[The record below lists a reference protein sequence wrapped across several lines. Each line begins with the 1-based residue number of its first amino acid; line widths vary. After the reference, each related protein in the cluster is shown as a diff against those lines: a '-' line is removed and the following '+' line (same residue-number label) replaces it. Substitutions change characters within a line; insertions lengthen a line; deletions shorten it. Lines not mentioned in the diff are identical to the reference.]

1 MAAMEHRTGI
11 DVLMGVGGAPEA
23 VLAACGVKCV
33 GGGMQARLWVR
44 EADRS
49 LLEAEAKREGDVLE
63 LDDLVGGHNVFFAAT
78 GITAG
83 ELLDGVRFL
92 GDARCHTQSVVMR
105 SYSGTIRWVEAEHDL
120 EKLRARS
127 DESEIPQVVTPVA

>member
-1 MAAMEHRTGI
+1 
-11 DVLMGVGGAPEA
+11 
-23 VLAACGVKCV
+23 
-33 GGGMQARLWVR
+33 MQARLWIRDSDR
-44 EADRS
+44 EVFA
-49 LLEAEAKREGDVLE
+49 AEGKQEGEVLD
-63 LDDLVGGHNVFFAAT
+63 LQGLVGGDNVFFAAT

-120 EKLRARS
+120 DNPPPEAALCRVGTT
-127 DESEIPQVVTPVA
+127 EIPPEDRGDRRIWQGVIRRK